1 MKVADGFWLS
11 KKGYE
16 VNYASQAYKVE
27 TTENAIKV
35 LATPY
40 TVMNRG
46 MTLGGPNLE
55 ITYSSTCENTIKV
68 HIDHYRGGLD
78 NIPRFELNEDPNF
91 KPVINRS
98 EDSVELISGDTKV
111 VIRIADDWDVQ
122 FYYKDRHL
130 TGGAWRSTSIIHEN
144 QFHANARMELQEDD
158 QDFNYPQ
165 DPNRT
170 YIREQLKTD
179 IGECIYG
186 FGEKFT
192 PFVKNGQVVEIWNS
206 DGGTCSDQ
214 SYKNIPFYVSSK
226 SYGVFV
232 NSSDKVSF
240 EVNSDTVS
248 KVTFTQPGEELEY
261 FIIGGENLEDVL
273 KHYTDLT
280 GKPSLPPAYT
290 FGLWLSTSF
299 TTSYDEETVTSFID
313 GMKDRKIPLQVFHF
327 DCFWMKEYEWCNFE
341 WDKDMFPDPEGMLK
355 RLHDKGL
362 EICVWINSYV
372 GQQSKLFD
380 IGKEKGY
387 FIKNL
392 DGSVYQSDMWQPG
405 MAIVDF
411 TNPEACEW
419 FKGLLKKL
427 FDMGVNNIKTDF
439 GERIPTKV
447 KYFNGKDPIK
457 MHNYYTY
464 LYNKC
469 VFEALEEY
477 YGKDKACLFA
487 RSATV
492 GGQKFPVHWGG
503 DCYAEYSAMSETLRG
518 GLSLCSSGFG
528 FFSHDMGGFEATA
541 PADVYKRWCAFGLLS
556 THSRLHGSTSYRVPW
571 VYDEDGDTEACDVLR
586 HYTVLKGRLMPYL
599 WAQANKTHTEGVPMM
614 RSMIIAFSDDTACK
628 YLDQQYMLGDN
639 LCIVIDSNIVI
650 IAAAGNT
657 AGTHATCNN
666 SCVAGHAAA
675 DGQDALRNLHADDI
689 FGAGFQTDQNDL
701 LPSFVLD
708 LLFSIFSA
716 EDNATAGRSRRSGQ
730 ALADCF
736 SSLQGSSVKLRVQQ
750 GIQLLGL
757 NAQYSGALI
766 DNALIN
772 EVAGDL
778 QSSLCGTLAV
788 TGLQHIQVA
797 VLNGELHILHIA
809 EVVLQTGSDLNELV
823 VDLRHLLVQV
833 ADGRRSADTSND
845 VLALCIDEVLAHQ
858 LLSAGG
864 GVTGECN
871 AGAGA
876 VAGVTES
883 HLLDVDSGAP
893 LVGDLV
899 HLTIDVCAGVVP
911 AAEDGLDSLD
921 ELILGVLGEGS
932 ALVVLIDLLEGADQ
946 FLQVVSSQVN
956 VVLDALGFL
965 HLVDLDLEQAL
976 RDHHNDVR
984 EHLHKATVAVVCK
997 TGVAGLL
1004 CQTFKPACTGFCR
1017 SSCGQSPF
1025 HLQPQFLFTD

>member
-130 TGGAWRSTSIIHEN
+130 TGGAWRSTSIIHES

-170 YIREQLKTD
+170 YLREQLKTD

-214 SYKNIPFYVSSK
+214 SYKNIPFYISSK

-299 TTSYDEETVTSFID
+299 TTSYDEKTVTSFID

-341 WDKDMFPDPEGMLK
+341 WDKDMFPDPEGLLK
-355 RLHDKGL
+355 RLHDRGL

-639 LCIVIDSNIVI
+639 LCIVPVMNEEGVAEFYVPDNGTWTDIQSGETYEGGKYYTRKCDYFQTPILARPNSIVTY
-650 IAAAGNT
+650 GNFDAEDKMT
-657 AGTHATCNN
+657 
-666 SCVAGHAAA
+666 VVY
-675 DGQDALRNLHADDI
+675 DYLQDAEA
-689 FGAGFQTDQNDL
+689 
-701 LPSFVLD
+701 V
-708 LLFSIFSA
+708 
-716 EDNATAGRSRRSGQ
+716 
-730 ALADCF
+730 
-736 SSLQGSSVKLRVQQ
+736 VY
-750 GIQLLGL
+750 GL
-757 NAQYSGALI
+757 
-766 DNALIN
+766 
-772 EVAGDL
+772 
-778 QSSLCGTLAV
+778 
-788 TGLQHIQVA
+788 
-797 VLNGELHILHIA
+797 
-809 EVVLQTGSDLNELV
+809 
-823 VDLRHLLVQV
+823 
-833 ADGRRSADTSND
+833 
-845 VLALCIDEVLAHQ
+845 
-858 LLSAGG
+858 
-864 GVTGECN
+864 
-871 AGAGA
+871 
-876 VAGVTES
+876 
-883 HLLDVDSGAP
+883 
-893 LVGDLV
+893 
-899 HLTIDVCAGVVP
+899 
-911 AAEDGLDSLD
+911 EDGKTAQAAIFDSESNKITD
-921 ELILGVLGEGS
+921 ITATRNGNVITVSYDATDKSFKVTAEGKTVE
-932 ALVVLIDLLEGADQ
+932 A
-946 FLQVVSSQVN
+946 
-956 VVLDALGFL
+956 
-965 HLVDLDLEQAL
+965 
-976 RDHHNDVR
+976 
-984 EHLHKATVAVVCK
+984 KAGSTSVEI
-997 TGVAGLL
+997 TL
-1004 CQTFKPACTGFCR
+1004 
-1017 SSCGQSPF
+1017 
-1025 HLQPQFLFTD
+1025 

>member
-130 TGGAWRSTSIIHEN
+130 TGGAWRSTSIIHES

-214 SYKNIPFYVSSK
+214 SYKNIPFYISSK

-299 TTSYDEETVTSFID
+299 TTSYDEKTVTSFID

-341 WDKDMFPDPEGMLK
+341 WDKDMFPDPEGLLK
-355 RLHDKGL
+355 RLHDRGL

-639 LCIVIDSNIVI
+639 LCIVPVMNEEG
-650 IAAAGNT
+650 IAEFYVPDN
-657 AGTHATCNN
+657 GTWT
-666 SCVAGHAAA
+666 
-675 DGQDALRNLHADDI
+675 DI
-689 FGAGFQTDQNDL
+689 QSGETYEGGKYYTRKCDYFQTPILARPN
-701 LPSFVLD
+701 
-708 LLFSIFSA
+708 SIVTYGNFDA
-716 EDNATAGRSRRSGQ
+716 EDKMTVVY
-730 ALADCF
+730 DY
-736 SSLQGSSVKLRVQQ
+736 LQ
-750 GIQLLGL
+750 
-757 NAQYSGALI
+757 
-766 DNALIN
+766 D
-772 EVAGDL
+772 
-778 QSSLCGTLAV
+778 
-788 TGLQHIQVA
+788 
-797 VLNGELHILHIA
+797 A
-809 EVVLQTGSDLNELV
+809 EVVVYGL
-823 VDLRHLLVQV
+823 
-833 ADGRRSADTSND
+833 
-845 VLALCIDEVLAHQ
+845 
-858 LLSAGG
+858 
-864 GVTGECN
+864 
-871 AGAGA
+871 
-876 VAGVTES
+876 
-883 HLLDVDSGAP
+883 
-893 LVGDLV
+893 
-899 HLTIDVCAGVVP
+899 
-911 AAEDGLDSLD
+911 EDGKTAQAAIFDSESNKITD
-921 ELILGVLGEGS
+921 ITATRNGNVITVSYDATDKSFKVTAEGKTVE
-932 ALVVLIDLLEGADQ
+932 A
-946 FLQVVSSQVN
+946 
-956 VVLDALGFL
+956 
-965 HLVDLDLEQAL
+965 
-976 RDHHNDVR
+976 
-984 EHLHKATVAVVCK
+984 KAGSTSVEI
-997 TGVAGLL
+997 TL
-1004 CQTFKPACTGFCR
+1004 
-1017 SSCGQSPF
+1017 
-1025 HLQPQFLFTD
+1025 

>member
-68 HIDHYRGGLD
+68 RIDHYRGGLD

-130 TGGAWRSTSIIHEN
+130 TGGAWRSTSIIHES

-214 SYKNIPFYVSSK
+214 SYKNIPFYISSK

-299 TTSYDEETVTSFID
+299 TTSYDEKTVTSFID

-341 WDKDMFPDPEGMLK
+341 WDKDMFPDPEGLLK
-355 RLHDKGL
+355 RLHDRGL

-639 LCIVIDSNIVI
+639 LCIVPVMNEEGIAEFYVPDNGTWTDIQSGETYEGGKYYTRKCDYFQTPILARPNSIVTY
-650 IAAAGNT
+650 GNFDAEDKMT
-657 AGTHATCNN
+657 
-666 SCVAGHAAA
+666 VVY
-675 DGQDALRNLHADDI
+675 DYLQDAEA
-689 FGAGFQTDQNDL
+689 
-701 LPSFVLD
+701 V
-708 LLFSIFSA
+708 
-716 EDNATAGRSRRSGQ
+716 
-730 ALADCF
+730 
-736 SSLQGSSVKLRVQQ
+736 VY
-750 GIQLLGL
+750 GL
-757 NAQYSGALI
+757 
-766 DNALIN
+766 
-772 EVAGDL
+772 
-778 QSSLCGTLAV
+778 
-788 TGLQHIQVA
+788 
-797 VLNGELHILHIA
+797 
-809 EVVLQTGSDLNELV
+809 
-823 VDLRHLLVQV
+823 
-833 ADGRRSADTSND
+833 
-845 VLALCIDEVLAHQ
+845 
-858 LLSAGG
+858 
-864 GVTGECN
+864 
-871 AGAGA
+871 
-876 VAGVTES
+876 
-883 HLLDVDSGAP
+883 
-893 LVGDLV
+893 
-899 HLTIDVCAGVVP
+899 
-911 AAEDGLDSLD
+911 EDGKTAQAAIFDSESNKITD
-921 ELILGVLGEGS
+921 ITATRNGNVITVSYAATDKSFKVTAEGKTVE
-932 ALVVLIDLLEGADQ
+932 A
-946 FLQVVSSQVN
+946 
-956 VVLDALGFL
+956 
-965 HLVDLDLEQAL
+965 
-976 RDHHNDVR
+976 
-984 EHLHKATVAVVCK
+984 KAGSTSVEI
-997 TGVAGLL
+997 TL
-1004 CQTFKPACTGFCR
+1004 
-1017 SSCGQSPF
+1017 
-1025 HLQPQFLFTD
+1025 

>member
-214 SYKNIPFYVSSK
+214 SYKNIPFYISSK

-299 TTSYDEETVTSFID
+299 TTSYDEKTVTSFID

-341 WDKDMFPDPEGMLK
+341 WDKDMFPDPEGLLK
-355 RLHDKGL
+355 RLHDRGL

-639 LCIVIDSNIVI
+639 LCIVPVMNEEGIAEFYVPDNGTWTDIQSGETYEGGKYYTRKCDYFQTPILARPNSIVTY
-650 IAAAGNT
+650 GNFDAEDKMT
-657 AGTHATCNN
+657 
-666 SCVAGHAAA
+666 VVY
-675 DGQDALRNLHADDI
+675 DYLQDAEA
-689 FGAGFQTDQNDL
+689 
-701 LPSFVLD
+701 V
-708 LLFSIFSA
+708 
-716 EDNATAGRSRRSGQ
+716 
-730 ALADCF
+730 
-736 SSLQGSSVKLRVQQ
+736 VY
-750 GIQLLGL
+750 GL
-757 NAQYSGALI
+757 
-766 DNALIN
+766 
-772 EVAGDL
+772 
-778 QSSLCGTLAV
+778 
-788 TGLQHIQVA
+788 
-797 VLNGELHILHIA
+797 
-809 EVVLQTGSDLNELV
+809 
-823 VDLRHLLVQV
+823 
-833 ADGRRSADTSND
+833 
-845 VLALCIDEVLAHQ
+845 
-858 LLSAGG
+858 
-864 GVTGECN
+864 
-871 AGAGA
+871 
-876 VAGVTES
+876 
-883 HLLDVDSGAP
+883 
-893 LVGDLV
+893 
-899 HLTIDVCAGVVP
+899 
-911 AAEDGLDSLD
+911 EDGKTAQAAIFDSESNKITD
-921 ELILGVLGEGS
+921 ITATRNGNVITVSYAATDKSFKVTAEG
-932 ALVVLIDLLEGADQ
+932 
-946 FLQVVSSQVN
+946 
-956 VVLDALGFL
+956 
-965 HLVDLDLEQAL
+965 
-976 RDHHNDVR
+976 
-984 EHLHKATVAVVCK
+984 KTVEAE
-997 TGVAGLL
+997 AGSTSVEITL
-1004 CQTFKPACTGFCR
+1004 
-1017 SSCGQSPF
+1017 
-1025 HLQPQFLFTD
+1025 

>member
-341 WDKDMFPDPEGMLK
+341 WDKDMFPDPEGLLK
-355 RLHDKGL
+355 RLHDRGL

-639 LCIVIDSNIVI
+639 LCIVPVMNEEGIAEFYVPDNGTWTDIQSGETYEGGKYYTRKCDYFQTPILARPNSIVTY
-650 IAAAGNT
+650 GNFDAEDKMT
-657 AGTHATCNN
+657 
-666 SCVAGHAAA
+666 VVY
-675 DGQDALRNLHADDI
+675 DYLQDAEAVVYGLEDGKTAQATIFDSESNKITDITATRNGNVITVSYA
-689 FGAGFQTDQNDL
+689 ATDK
-701 LPSFVLD
+701 SFKVT
-708 LLFSIFSA
+708 A
-716 EDNATAGRSRRSGQ
+716 EGKTVEA
-730 ALADCF
+730 
-736 SSLQGSSVKLRVQQ
+736 K
-750 GIQLLGL
+750 
-757 NAQYSGALI
+757 
-766 DNALIN
+766 
-772 EVAGDL
+772 
-778 QSSLCGTLAV
+778 
-788 TGLQHIQVA
+788 
-797 VLNGELHILHIA
+797 
-809 EVVLQTGSDLNELV
+809 TGS
-823 VDLRHLLVQV
+823 
-833 ADGRRSADTSND
+833 TS
-845 VLALCIDEVLAHQ
+845 VEITL
-858 LLSAGG
+858 
-864 GVTGECN
+864 
-871 AGAGA
+871 
-876 VAGVTES
+876 
-883 HLLDVDSGAP
+883 
-893 LVGDLV
+893 
-899 HLTIDVCAGVVP
+899 
-911 AAEDGLDSLD
+911 
-921 ELILGVLGEGS
+921 
-932 ALVVLIDLLEGADQ
+932 
-946 FLQVVSSQVN
+946 
-956 VVLDALGFL
+956 
-965 HLVDLDLEQAL
+965 
-976 RDHHNDVR
+976 
-984 EHLHKATVAVVCK
+984 
-997 TGVAGLL
+997 
-1004 CQTFKPACTGFCR
+1004 
-1017 SSCGQSPF
+1017 
-1025 HLQPQFLFTD
+1025 

>member
-214 SYKNIPFYVSSK
+214 SYKNIPFYISSK

-299 TTSYDEETVTSFID
+299 TTSYDEKTVTSFID

-341 WDKDMFPDPEGMLK
+341 WDKDMFPDPEGLLK
-355 RLHDKGL
+355 RLHDRGL

-639 LCIVIDSNIVI
+639 LCIVPVMNEEGVAEFYVPDNGTWTDIQSGETYEGGKYYTRKCDYFQTPILARPNSIVTY
-650 IAAAGNT
+650 GNFDAEDKMT
-657 AGTHATCNN
+657 
-666 SCVAGHAAA
+666 VVY
-675 DGQDALRNLHADDI
+675 DYLQDAEA
-689 FGAGFQTDQNDL
+689 
-701 LPSFVLD
+701 V
-708 LLFSIFSA
+708 
-716 EDNATAGRSRRSGQ
+716 
-730 ALADCF
+730 
-736 SSLQGSSVKLRVQQ
+736 VY
-750 GIQLLGL
+750 GL
-757 NAQYSGALI
+757 
-766 DNALIN
+766 
-772 EVAGDL
+772 
-778 QSSLCGTLAV
+778 
-788 TGLQHIQVA
+788 
-797 VLNGELHILHIA
+797 
-809 EVVLQTGSDLNELV
+809 
-823 VDLRHLLVQV
+823 
-833 ADGRRSADTSND
+833 
-845 VLALCIDEVLAHQ
+845 
-858 LLSAGG
+858 
-864 GVTGECN
+864 
-871 AGAGA
+871 
-876 VAGVTES
+876 
-883 HLLDVDSGAP
+883 
-893 LVGDLV
+893 
-899 HLTIDVCAGVVP
+899 
-911 AAEDGLDSLD
+911 EDGKTAQAVIFDSESNKITD
-921 ELILGVLGEGS
+921 ITATRNGNVITVSYDATDKSFKVTAEGKTVE
-932 ALVVLIDLLEGADQ
+932 A
-946 FLQVVSSQVN
+946 
-956 VVLDALGFL
+956 
-965 HLVDLDLEQAL
+965 
-976 RDHHNDVR
+976 
-984 EHLHKATVAVVCK
+984 KAGSTSVEI
-997 TGVAGLL
+997 TL
-1004 CQTFKPACTGFCR
+1004 
-1017 SSCGQSPF
+1017 
-1025 HLQPQFLFTD
+1025 

>member
-68 HIDHYRGGLD
+68 RIDHYRGGLD

-214 SYKNIPFYVSSK
+214 SYKNIPFYISSK

-299 TTSYDEETVTSFID
+299 TTSYDEKTVTSFID

-341 WDKDMFPDPEGMLK
+341 WDKDMFPDPEGLLK
-355 RLHDKGL
+355 RLHDRGL

-639 LCIVIDSNIVI
+639 LCIVPVMNEEGVAEFYVPDNGTWTDIQSGETYEGGKYYTRKCDYFQTPILARPNSIVTY
-650 IAAAGNT
+650 GNFDAEDKMT
-657 AGTHATCNN
+657 
-666 SCVAGHAAA
+666 VVY
-675 DGQDALRNLHADDI
+675 DYLQDAEA
-689 FGAGFQTDQNDL
+689 
-701 LPSFVLD
+701 V
-708 LLFSIFSA
+708 
-716 EDNATAGRSRRSGQ
+716 
-730 ALADCF
+730 
-736 SSLQGSSVKLRVQQ
+736 VY
-750 GIQLLGL
+750 GL
-757 NAQYSGALI
+757 
-766 DNALIN
+766 
-772 EVAGDL
+772 
-778 QSSLCGTLAV
+778 
-788 TGLQHIQVA
+788 
-797 VLNGELHILHIA
+797 
-809 EVVLQTGSDLNELV
+809 
-823 VDLRHLLVQV
+823 
-833 ADGRRSADTSND
+833 
-845 VLALCIDEVLAHQ
+845 
-858 LLSAGG
+858 
-864 GVTGECN
+864 
-871 AGAGA
+871 
-876 VAGVTES
+876 
-883 HLLDVDSGAP
+883 
-893 LVGDLV
+893 
-899 HLTIDVCAGVVP
+899 
-911 AAEDGLDSLD
+911 EDGKTAQAAIFDSESNKITD
-921 ELILGVLGEGS
+921 ITATRNGNVITVSYAATDKSFKVTAEGKTVE
-932 ALVVLIDLLEGADQ
+932 A
-946 FLQVVSSQVN
+946 
-956 VVLDALGFL
+956 
-965 HLVDLDLEQAL
+965 
-976 RDHHNDVR
+976 
-984 EHLHKATVAVVCK
+984 KAGSTSVEI
-997 TGVAGLL
+997 TL
-1004 CQTFKPACTGFCR
+1004 
-1017 SSCGQSPF
+1017 
-1025 HLQPQFLFTD
+1025 

>member
-327 DCFWMKEYEWCNFE
+327 DCFWMKEYEWCKFE
-341 WDKDMFPDPEGMLK
+341 WDKDMFPDPAGLLK
-355 RLHDKGL
+355 RLHDRGL

-639 LCIVIDSNIVI
+639 LCIVPVMNEEGIAEFYVPDNGTWTDIQSGETYEGGKYYTRKCDYFQTPILARPNSIVTY
-650 IAAAGNT
+650 GNFDAEDKMT
-657 AGTHATCNN
+657 
-666 SCVAGHAAA
+666 VVY
-675 DGQDALRNLHADDI
+675 DYLQDAEA
-689 FGAGFQTDQNDL
+689 
-701 LPSFVLD
+701 V
-708 LLFSIFSA
+708 
-716 EDNATAGRSRRSGQ
+716 
-730 ALADCF
+730 
-736 SSLQGSSVKLRVQQ
+736 VY
-750 GIQLLGL
+750 GL
-757 NAQYSGALI
+757 
-766 DNALIN
+766 
-772 EVAGDL
+772 
-778 QSSLCGTLAV
+778 
-788 TGLQHIQVA
+788 
-797 VLNGELHILHIA
+797 
-809 EVVLQTGSDLNELV
+809 
-823 VDLRHLLVQV
+823 
-833 ADGRRSADTSND
+833 
-845 VLALCIDEVLAHQ
+845 
-858 LLSAGG
+858 
-864 GVTGECN
+864 
-871 AGAGA
+871 
-876 VAGVTES
+876 
-883 HLLDVDSGAP
+883 
-893 LVGDLV
+893 
-899 HLTIDVCAGVVP
+899 
-911 AAEDGLDSLD
+911 EDGKTAQATIFDSESNKITD
-921 ELILGVLGEGS
+921 ITATRNGNVITVSYAATDKSFKVTAEGKTVE
-932 ALVVLIDLLEGADQ
+932 A
-946 FLQVVSSQVN
+946 
-956 VVLDALGFL
+956 
-965 HLVDLDLEQAL
+965 
-976 RDHHNDVR
+976 
-984 EHLHKATVAVVCK
+984 KAGSTSVEI
-997 TGVAGLL
+997 TL
-1004 CQTFKPACTGFCR
+1004 
-1017 SSCGQSPF
+1017 
-1025 HLQPQFLFTD
+1025 

>member
-214 SYKNIPFYVSSK
+214 SYKNIPFYISSK

-341 WDKDMFPDPEGMLK
+341 WDKDMFPDPEGLLK
-355 RLHDKGL
+355 RLHDRGL

-639 LCIVIDSNIVI
+639 LCIVPVMNEEGIAEFYVPDNGTWTDIQSGEAYEGGKYYTRKCDYFQTPILARPNSIVTY
-650 IAAAGNT
+650 GNFDAEDKMT
-657 AGTHATCNN
+657 
-666 SCVAGHAAA
+666 VVY
-675 DGQDALRNLHADDI
+675 DYLQDAEA
-689 FGAGFQTDQNDL
+689 
-701 LPSFVLD
+701 V
-708 LLFSIFSA
+708 
-716 EDNATAGRSRRSGQ
+716 
-730 ALADCF
+730 
-736 SSLQGSSVKLRVQQ
+736 VY
-750 GIQLLGL
+750 GL
-757 NAQYSGALI
+757 
-766 DNALIN
+766 
-772 EVAGDL
+772 
-778 QSSLCGTLAV
+778 
-788 TGLQHIQVA
+788 
-797 VLNGELHILHIA
+797 
-809 EVVLQTGSDLNELV
+809 
-823 VDLRHLLVQV
+823 
-833 ADGRRSADTSND
+833 
-845 VLALCIDEVLAHQ
+845 
-858 LLSAGG
+858 
-864 GVTGECN
+864 
-871 AGAGA
+871 
-876 VAGVTES
+876 
-883 HLLDVDSGAP
+883 
-893 LVGDLV
+893 
-899 HLTIDVCAGVVP
+899 
-911 AAEDGLDSLD
+911 EDGKTAQATIFDSESNKITD
-921 ELILGVLGEGS
+921 ITATRNGNVITVSYAATDKSFKVTAEGKTVE
-932 ALVVLIDLLEGADQ
+932 A
-946 FLQVVSSQVN
+946 
-956 VVLDALGFL
+956 
-965 HLVDLDLEQAL
+965 
-976 RDHHNDVR
+976 
-984 EHLHKATVAVVCK
+984 KAGSTSVEI
-997 TGVAGLL
+997 TL
-1004 CQTFKPACTGFCR
+1004 
-1017 SSCGQSPF
+1017 
-1025 HLQPQFLFTD
+1025 

>member
-165 DPNRT
+165 DPKRT

-214 SYKNIPFYVSSK
+214 SYKNIPFYISSK

-341 WDKDMFPDPEGMLK
+341 WDKDMFPDPEGLLK
-355 RLHDKGL
+355 RLHDRGL

-639 LCIVIDSNIVI
+639 LCIVPVMNEEGIAEFYVPDNGTWTDIQSGETYEGGKYYTRKCDYFQTPILARPNSIVTY
-650 IAAAGNT
+650 GNFDAEDKMT
-657 AGTHATCNN
+657 
-666 SCVAGHAAA
+666 VVY
-675 DGQDALRNLHADDI
+675 DYLQDAEA
-689 FGAGFQTDQNDL
+689 
-701 LPSFVLD
+701 V
-708 LLFSIFSA
+708 
-716 EDNATAGRSRRSGQ
+716 
-730 ALADCF
+730 
-736 SSLQGSSVKLRVQQ
+736 VY
-750 GIQLLGL
+750 GL
-757 NAQYSGALI
+757 
-766 DNALIN
+766 
-772 EVAGDL
+772 
-778 QSSLCGTLAV
+778 
-788 TGLQHIQVA
+788 
-797 VLNGELHILHIA
+797 
-809 EVVLQTGSDLNELV
+809 
-823 VDLRHLLVQV
+823 
-833 ADGRRSADTSND
+833 
-845 VLALCIDEVLAHQ
+845 
-858 LLSAGG
+858 
-864 GVTGECN
+864 
-871 AGAGA
+871 
-876 VAGVTES
+876 
-883 HLLDVDSGAP
+883 
-893 LVGDLV
+893 
-899 HLTIDVCAGVVP
+899 
-911 AAEDGLDSLD
+911 EDGKTAQATIFDSESNKITD
-921 ELILGVLGEGS
+921 ITATRNGNVITVSYAATDKSFKVTAEGKTVE
-932 ALVVLIDLLEGADQ
+932 A
-946 FLQVVSSQVN
+946 
-956 VVLDALGFL
+956 
-965 HLVDLDLEQAL
+965 
-976 RDHHNDVR
+976 
-984 EHLHKATVAVVCK
+984 KAGSTSVEI
-997 TGVAGLL
+997 TL
-1004 CQTFKPACTGFCR
+1004 
-1017 SSCGQSPF
+1017 
-1025 HLQPQFLFTD
+1025 

>member
-68 HIDHYRGGLD
+68 RIDHYRGGLD

-130 TGGAWRSTSIIHEN
+130 TGGAWRSTSIIHES

-214 SYKNIPFYVSSK
+214 SYKNIPFYISSK

-299 TTSYDEETVTSFID
+299 TTSYDEKTVTSFID

-341 WDKDMFPDPEGMLK
+341 WDKDMFPDPEGLLK
-355 RLHDKGL
+355 RLHDRGL

-639 LCIVIDSNIVI
+639 LCIVPVMNEEGVAEFYVPDNGTWTDIQSGETYEGGKYYTRKCDYFQTPILARPNSIVTY
-650 IAAAGNT
+650 GNFDAEDKMT
-657 AGTHATCNN
+657 
-666 SCVAGHAAA
+666 VVY
-675 DGQDALRNLHADDI
+675 DYLQDAEA
-689 FGAGFQTDQNDL
+689 
-701 LPSFVLD
+701 V
-708 LLFSIFSA
+708 
-716 EDNATAGRSRRSGQ
+716 
-730 ALADCF
+730 
-736 SSLQGSSVKLRVQQ
+736 VY
-750 GIQLLGL
+750 GL
-757 NAQYSGALI
+757 
-766 DNALIN
+766 
-772 EVAGDL
+772 
-778 QSSLCGTLAV
+778 
-788 TGLQHIQVA
+788 
-797 VLNGELHILHIA
+797 
-809 EVVLQTGSDLNELV
+809 
-823 VDLRHLLVQV
+823 
-833 ADGRRSADTSND
+833 
-845 VLALCIDEVLAHQ
+845 
-858 LLSAGG
+858 
-864 GVTGECN
+864 
-871 AGAGA
+871 
-876 VAGVTES
+876 
-883 HLLDVDSGAP
+883 
-893 LVGDLV
+893 
-899 HLTIDVCAGVVP
+899 
-911 AAEDGLDSLD
+911 EDGKTAQAAIFDSESNKITD
-921 ELILGVLGEGS
+921 ITATRNGNVITVSYVATDKSFKVTAEGKTVE
-932 ALVVLIDLLEGADQ
+932 A
-946 FLQVVSSQVN
+946 
-956 VVLDALGFL
+956 
-965 HLVDLDLEQAL
+965 
-976 RDHHNDVR
+976 
-984 EHLHKATVAVVCK
+984 KAGSTSVEI
-997 TGVAGLL
+997 TL
-1004 CQTFKPACTGFCR
+1004 
-1017 SSCGQSPF
+1017 
-1025 HLQPQFLFTD
+1025 

>member
-214 SYKNIPFYVSSK
+214 SYKNIPFYISSK

-341 WDKDMFPDPEGMLK
+341 WDKDMFPDPEGLLK
-355 RLHDKGL
+355 RLHDRGL

-628 YLDQQYMLGDN
+628 YLDQQYMRGDN
-639 LCIVIDSNIVI
+639 LCIVPVMNEEGIAEFYVPDNGTWTDIQSGETYEGGKYYTRKCDYFQTPILARPNSIVTY
-650 IAAAGNT
+650 GNFDAEDKMT
-657 AGTHATCNN
+657 
-666 SCVAGHAAA
+666 VVY
-675 DGQDALRNLHADDI
+675 DYLQDAEA
-689 FGAGFQTDQNDL
+689 
-701 LPSFVLD
+701 V
-708 LLFSIFSA
+708 
-716 EDNATAGRSRRSGQ
+716 
-730 ALADCF
+730 
-736 SSLQGSSVKLRVQQ
+736 VY
-750 GIQLLGL
+750 GL
-757 NAQYSGALI
+757 
-766 DNALIN
+766 
-772 EVAGDL
+772 
-778 QSSLCGTLAV
+778 
-788 TGLQHIQVA
+788 
-797 VLNGELHILHIA
+797 
-809 EVVLQTGSDLNELV
+809 
-823 VDLRHLLVQV
+823 
-833 ADGRRSADTSND
+833 
-845 VLALCIDEVLAHQ
+845 
-858 LLSAGG
+858 
-864 GVTGECN
+864 
-871 AGAGA
+871 
-876 VAGVTES
+876 
-883 HLLDVDSGAP
+883 
-893 LVGDLV
+893 
-899 HLTIDVCAGVVP
+899 
-911 AAEDGLDSLD
+911 EDGKTAQATIFDSESNKITD
-921 ELILGVLGEGS
+921 ITATRNGNVITVSYAATDKSFKVTAEGKTVE
-932 ALVVLIDLLEGADQ
+932 A
-946 FLQVVSSQVN
+946 
-956 VVLDALGFL
+956 
-965 HLVDLDLEQAL
+965 
-976 RDHHNDVR
+976 
-984 EHLHKATVAVVCK
+984 KAGSTSVEI
-997 TGVAGLL
+997 TL
-1004 CQTFKPACTGFCR
+1004 
-1017 SSCGQSPF
+1017 
-1025 HLQPQFLFTD
+1025 

>member
-130 TGGAWRSTSIIHEN
+130 TGGAWRSTSIIHES

-214 SYKNIPFYVSSK
+214 SYKNIPFYISSK

-299 TTSYDEETVTSFID
+299 TTSYDEKTVTSFID

-341 WDKDMFPDPEGMLK
+341 WDKDMFPDPEGLLK
-355 RLHDKGL
+355 RLHDRGL

-599 WAQANKTHTEGVPMM
+599 WAQANKTHTEGVPMK

-639 LCIVIDSNIVI
+639 LCIVPVMNEEGIAEFYVPDNGTWTDIQSGETYEGGKYYTRKCDYFQTPILARPNSIVTY
-650 IAAAGNT
+650 GNFDAEDKMT
-657 AGTHATCNN
+657 
-666 SCVAGHAAA
+666 VVY
-675 DGQDALRNLHADDI
+675 DYLQDAEA
-689 FGAGFQTDQNDL
+689 
-701 LPSFVLD
+701 V
-708 LLFSIFSA
+708 
-716 EDNATAGRSRRSGQ
+716 
-730 ALADCF
+730 
-736 SSLQGSSVKLRVQQ
+736 VY
-750 GIQLLGL
+750 GL
-757 NAQYSGALI
+757 
-766 DNALIN
+766 
-772 EVAGDL
+772 
-778 QSSLCGTLAV
+778 
-788 TGLQHIQVA
+788 
-797 VLNGELHILHIA
+797 
-809 EVVLQTGSDLNELV
+809 
-823 VDLRHLLVQV
+823 
-833 ADGRRSADTSND
+833 
-845 VLALCIDEVLAHQ
+845 
-858 LLSAGG
+858 
-864 GVTGECN
+864 
-871 AGAGA
+871 
-876 VAGVTES
+876 
-883 HLLDVDSGAP
+883 
-893 LVGDLV
+893 
-899 HLTIDVCAGVVP
+899 
-911 AAEDGLDSLD
+911 EDGKTAQAAIFDSESNKITD
-921 ELILGVLGEGS
+921 ITATRNGNVITVSYAATDKSFKVTAEGKTVE
-932 ALVVLIDLLEGADQ
+932 A
-946 FLQVVSSQVN
+946 
-956 VVLDALGFL
+956 
-965 HLVDLDLEQAL
+965 
-976 RDHHNDVR
+976 
-984 EHLHKATVAVVCK
+984 KAGSTSVEI
-997 TGVAGLL
+997 TL
-1004 CQTFKPACTGFCR
+1004 
-1017 SSCGQSPF
+1017 
-1025 HLQPQFLFTD
+1025 